1 MSFLQRRSL
10 YGTLGVPMVF
20 FVAVWA
26 VFISF
31 GLVTLEKV
39 RSDVAVTSY
48 LGREH
53 VFYRLLYLASRLP
66 GPSGDQT
73 FATDLREAMIG
84 NERMLSTLIN
94 GSSEQGL
101 PSAADPHVLAEL
113 EESRQYWLTT
123 VRPAFETAIVNA
135 PLSGGEMD
143 SLQRVME
150 AYVTRLNRQIRF
162 MEQAAGARLGQTRLL
177 LVGSSAVVVLGF
189 FTMLLLVHHFAQR
202 AKALV
207 ETAQEISAGNMDR
220 RAPEKGVDELS
231 QLGASFNGMT
241 AKLLA
246 MIDSERNDRTRL
258 EGLVATIAETA
269 EQLSSSATEILAGAS
284 QQVEGMRE
292 QSTAVTQTTTS
303 VDEVLQTAEQATKRA
318 EVVAA
323 SSEAA
328 VNVSSAGREAVD
340 ETVAVMHAVS
350 DRTEAIASD
359 ILALA
364 ESNQEIGEIILAVTE
379 IADQTNLLALN
390 AAIEASRAGEHGHGF
405 SVVATEI
412 KALAGQSKDATDKVR
427 RILLEIQKGT
437 NAAVI
442 GMEEGAKSVSRA
454 LEKVN
459 EAGETIRQL
468 ESIIADAARS
478 AAQIAASAGQQRTGM
493 KQIHEAMHH
502 IQQTSTQNLAAVRQ
516 TEQAASDLNLLGARL
531 KAMLDGRG
539 E

>member
-1 MSFLQRRSL
+1 MSILRRRSL

-31 GLVTLEKV
+31 GLVTLERV
-39 RSDVAVTSY
+39 RSDIVVTSY

-66 GPSGDQT
+66 ESDGDET
-73 FATDLREAMIG
+73 VASDMREAMNR

-94 GSSEQGL
+94 GSTELRL
-101 PSAADPHVLAEL
+101 PPTTDPHVLAEL

-123 VRPAFETAIVNA
+123 VRPALETAIVNA
-135 PLSGGEMD
+135 PLTSGEMD
-143 SLQRVME
+143 SLERLVG
-150 AYVTRLNRQIRF
+150 AYVTRLDRQIRF
-162 MEQAAGARLGQTRLL
+162 MEQTAGARLWQARLL
-177 LVGSSAVVVLGF
+177 LVASSAVVVLGF
-189 FTMLLLVHHFAQR
+189 FTMLLLIHHFAQR
-202 AKALV
+202 AKMLL

-220 RAPEKGVDELS
+220 RAPEKGADELS
-231 QLGASFNGMT
+231 QLGASFNSMT

-258 EGLVATIAETA
+258 EGLVATIADTA
-269 EQLSSSATEILAGAS
+269 EKLSSSATEILAGAS

-318 EVVAA
+318 EAVAA

-340 ETVAVMHAVS
+340 ESVAVMNAVS
-350 DRTEAIASD
+350 ERTEAIAGD

-364 ESNQEIGEIILAVTE
+364 ESNQEIGEIITAVTE

-412 KALAGQSKDATDKVR
+412 KALAGQSKAATDKVR
-427 RILLEIQKGT
+427 RILLDIQKST

-459 EAGETIRQL
+459 AAGETIRQL

-502 IQQTSTQNLAAVRQ
+502 IQQTSAQNLAAVRQ
-516 TEQAASDLNLLGARL
+516 AEQAARDLNQLGARL
-531 KAMLDGRG
+531 KTMLDGRG